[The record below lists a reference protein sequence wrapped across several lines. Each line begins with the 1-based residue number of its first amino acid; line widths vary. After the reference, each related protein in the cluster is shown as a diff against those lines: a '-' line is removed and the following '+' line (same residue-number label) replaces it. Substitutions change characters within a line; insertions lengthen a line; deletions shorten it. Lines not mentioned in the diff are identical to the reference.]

1 MPVTV
6 YEGSEYV
13 KFRMYEEGLRS
24 LIQGWTKHFSVGAN
38 QTEPKVML
46 AIVMWL
52 MGSLTSLLL
61 GWIAKPISLIFSGIV
76 YILYTWEFVSLH
88 RRVGA
93 FSIILLILHPILFV
107 FFYYYLYKLMATRS
121 FFKKVKWKSRTFD
134 IS

>member
-1 MPVTV
+1 MVIKRTTIIEGFALGEAFSQSNLPVTV

-52 MGSLTSLLL
+52 MGSLHLQWL
-61 GWIAKPISLIFSGIV
+61 
-76 YILYTWEFVSLH
+76 
-88 RRVGA
+88 
-93 FSIILLILHPILFV
+93 
-107 FFYYYLYKLMATRS
+107 YYLDGLLNRYR
-121 FFKKVKWKSRTFD
+121 
-134 IS
+134 

>member
-52 MGSLTSLLL
+52 MGSLTSTMALLL

-93 FSIILLILHPILFV
+93 F
-107 FFYYYLYKLMATRS
+107 R
-121 FFKKVKWKSRTFD
+121 
-134 IS
+134 